1 MYGTKQG
8 LPFAVVVVVAAVVDE
23 GPWPEIKF
31 WMIIRKMASKKGSLP
46 AKQMCGYSGG
56 CT

>member
-1 MYGTKQG
+1 MDKNRIYGTKQG

-31 WMIIRKMASKKGSLP
+31 WMIIRKMASKKLP
-46 AKQMCGYSGG
+46 YSRK
-56 CT
+56 

>member
-31 WMIIRKMASKKGSLP
+31 WMIIRKMASKKLP
-46 AKQMCGYSGG
+46 FLRK
-56 CT
+56 